1 MDSNDRI
8 ARLERQIDD
17 LTAQQA
23 ILNRQ
28 LLLAQRDQ
36 WQGRI
41 DDLEVQFHL
50 GAMEANDRA
59 AALLEVLRTRWAE
72 VRAQLDEVS
81 STATGVGDT
90 LRTGLESAVRDLRT
104 ALLESKARIVA

>member
-1 MDSNDRI
+1 MDSDDRI
-8 ARLERQIDD
+8 TRLEQQIDD
-17 LTAQQA
+17 LRTQQA
-23 ILNRQ
+23 VLNRQ

-41 DDLEVQFHL
+41 DDLEVQFPL

-59 AALLEVLRTRWAE
+59 TALLQALRTRWAE
-72 VRAQLDEVS
+72 VRAQLDDVS
-81 STATGVGDT
+81 ATATGVGESM
-90 LRTGLESAVRDLRT
+90 RTGLESAVRDLRT